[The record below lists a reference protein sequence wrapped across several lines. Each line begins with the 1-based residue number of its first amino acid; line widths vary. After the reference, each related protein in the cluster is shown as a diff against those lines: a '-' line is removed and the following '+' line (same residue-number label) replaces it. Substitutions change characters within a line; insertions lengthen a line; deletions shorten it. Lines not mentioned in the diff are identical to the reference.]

1 MQISHQ
7 HKLIIFSQ
15 YGSYCRIDSYGDIPG
30 QVVSLFDLRI
40 WTLKSALS
48 LYSGL
53 GLLVVKTFPSEGEQ
67 MVREANGQSKLRF
80 SQVFWTLVLAMTLS
94 HNFLKMRKHVK
105 GFYGTP
111 VFSEEAFNHD
121 THCSNS
127 LSQIYFFSGS
137 ILEIIYTLWIFFRG
151 GSGRQLFQ
159 LSQQFATVRQRFLFV
174 FQQQHS
180 QLITYFHRPVI
191 FPDLVDFPNDL
202 KFSARNFHF
211 PVYQQ
216 SSSDSTFTLN
226 CSKEHILFSAKNLIP
241 NRYTNQPTSRV

>member
-1 MQISHQ
+1 MSLNFDKGELKVSMQISHQ
-7 HKLIIFSQ
+7 HELIIFSQ

-53 GLLVVKTFPSEGEQ
+53 GLLVVKKFPSEGERT
-67 MVREANGQSKLRF
+67 VREANGQSNLRF

-94 HNFLKMRKHVK
+94 HNFLKMQKHVK

-127 LSQIYFFSGS
+127 LSQIFFSAVLFWRLYIHFGFFFS
-137 ILEIIYTLWIFFRG
+137 RWQWSTIISAIAAIRNSSST
-151 GSGRQLFQ
+151 
-159 LSQQFATVRQRFLFV
+159 
-174 FQQQHS
+174 
-180 QLITYFHRPVI
+180 
-191 FPDLVDFPNDL
+191 FPFC
-202 KFSARNFHF
+202 FSAAA
-211 PVYQQ
+211 
-216 SSSDSTFTLN
+216 
-226 CSKEHILFSAKNLIP
+226 FSVD
-241 NRYTNQPTSRV
+241 Y

>member
-94 HNFLKMRKHVK
+94 HNFLKCENMCK
-105 GFYGTP
+105 T
-111 VFSEEAFNHD
+111 FSEPLFSVRRHLF
-121 THCSNS
+121 TIIRSSNFFCLGYIFGS
-127 LSQIYFFSGS
+127 FIWRSYIHFGFPFEVAVVNNYFSYRS
-137 ILEIIYTLWIFFRG
+137 N
-151 GSGRQLFQ
+151 
-159 LSQQFATVRQRFLFV
+159 SQQFVNVSFLF
-174 FQQQHS
+174 F
-180 QLITYFHRPVI
+180 
-191 FPDLVDFPNDL
+191 
-202 KFSARNFHF
+202 
-211 PVYQQ
+211 
-216 SSSDSTFTLN
+216 SSS
-226 CSKEHILFSAKNLIP
+226 ILS
-241 NRYTNQPTSRV
+241 

>member
-53 GLLVVKTFPSEGEQ
+53 GLLVVKKFPSEGEQ

-94 HNFLKMRKHVK
+94 HNFLKCENMCK
-105 GFYGTP
+105 T
-111 VFSEEAFNHD
+111 FSEPLFSVRRHLFTIIRSSKFFCLGYIFGSFIWRSYIHFGFPFEVAVVNNYFSYR
-121 THCSNS
+121 SN
-127 LSQIYFFSGS
+127 
-137 ILEIIYTLWIFFRG
+137 
-151 GSGRQLFQ
+151 
-159 LSQQFATVRQRFLFV
+159 SQQFVNVFLF
-174 FQQQHS
+174 FFLQHQHS
-180 QLITYFHRPVI
+180 QLFIYFHRPVI
-191 FPDLVDFPNDL
+191 FPDLVDFPSVH
-202 KFSARNFHF
+202 KFSTPNFHF
-211 PVYQQ
+211 PYSQQ
-216 SSSDSTFTLN
+216 FSAASTFILN
-226 CSKEHILFSAKNLIP
+226 CSKEQILFSAKISHSQQVHKP
-241 NRYTNQPTSRV
+241 AYK

>member
-127 LSQIYFFSGS
+127 LSQIFFQRFYFGDY
-137 ILEIIYTLWIFFRG
+137 IYTLDF
-151 GSGRQLFQ
+151 
-159 LSQQFATVRQRFLFV
+159 LSRWQWSTIISAIAAIRNSSST
-174 FQQQHS
+174 
-180 QLITYFHRPVI
+180 
-191 FPDLVDFPNDL
+191 FPFC
-202 KFSARNFHF
+202 FSAAAFS
-211 PVYQQ
+211 VDY
-216 SSSDSTFTLN
+216 
-226 CSKEHILFSAKNLIP
+226 LFS
-241 NRYTNQPTSRV
+241 